1 MVEEY
6 IAKIEKLCGAK
17 NDYVILLKYSSKNE
31 AIEKILGNVDK
42 IELKTGVMKKARHRG
57 KEIRIFTTGKLIIK
71 DAADEDEVKS
81 ILEELLS

>member
-1 MVEEY
+1 MLEEY

-17 NDYVILLKYSSKNE
+17 NDYVILLKYSSKDE
-31 AIEKILGNVDK
+31 AIEKILGNVDE
-42 IELKTGVMKKARHRG
+42 IVLKTGVMKKARHRG